1 MTAFYRYI
9 RPVKFNEHRVELE
22 TLPHGGIC
30 LRFDENEDGTL
41 WFTFSRCHSDE
52 LFSKEVAKR
61 IADNRAKAAHSAPRH
76 ELCGSLTP
84 SKVTEVLVEQ
94 VIDWCEAWTAPIDT
108 RWYVTGLYL
117 EQEYRALAR
126 ALELLVASNL
136 SEKHKAD
143 VWKEGLA
150 AIDTRELYASN
161 FSAQAPGNSYD

>member
-9 RPVKFNEHRVELE
+9 RPVKFNQSRVELD
-22 TLPHGGIC
+22 TLPRGGIC

-41 WFTFSRCHSDE
+41 WFTFSRCHGDE

-61 IADNRAKAAHSAPRH
+61 IADNRAKTARP
-76 ELCGSLTP
+76 EFCGAFRP
-84 SKVTEVLVEQ
+84 SKITEVLVEQ
-94 VIDWCEAWTAPIDT
+94 VIDWCDEWRAPIGN

-126 ALELLVASNL
+126 ALEQLITSNL
-136 SEKHKAD
+136 AEKHKAD

-150 AIDTRELYASN
+150 AIDTRELYAN
-161 FSAQAPGNSYD
+161 NCSAQAPGNSYD